1 MATPAMHRRKQ
12 PQKNQPTDKTVKTF
26 TLSDGREVEYTLE
39 GERRLLEKADE
50 VLRQLSKRAEKRKK

>member
-1 MATPAMHRRKQ
+1 MTTPAMRRRKQ
-12 PQKNQPTDKTVKTF
+12 PQKNHPSDSTVKTF

-50 VLRQLSKRAEKRKK
+50 VLRQLGKRAEKRKQ